1 MSPSPT
7 ASPARISG
15 TLGIICGAGRLPLDV
30 AAAAQAHGTPV
41 FLFAI
46 AGEADEAVAA
56 FPHEW
61 IKLGELGKLFRVME
75 QQNCRDLVIVG
86 RVARPRFKDIQFDL
100 GAIRVLPRVIGML
113 AGGDDHLLSRIVAYF
128 SEHGIT
134 VHGAHDVAPDI
145 LAPAGTLTRAVP
157 DDDALRDCETG
168 MRLIEALAPY
178 DVGQAVVVEH
188 GRVLAIEA
196 AEGTDAMLA
205 RVAKLRKDARDKAGV
220 LVKRSKPGQDLRV
233 DMAAVG
239 VATVKALQE
248 ANLTGLAVEAGRTI
262 MVDRAEMIR
271 MADASDLFI
280 HVFDANGS

>member
-1 MSPSPT
+1 MSPRTT
-7 ASPARISG
+7 ASPAQISG

-30 AAAAQAHGTPV
+30 AAAARAHGTSV

-46 AGEADEAVAA
+46 AGEADEAVAD

-75 QQNCRDLVIVG
+75 QKNCRDLVIVG

-128 SEHGIT
+128 NEHGIT

-145 LAPAGTLTRAVP
+145 LAPIGTLTRVAP
-157 DDDALRDCETG
+157 DDAALGDCRTG

-178 DVGQAVVVEH
+178 DVGQAVVVEQ

-196 AEGTDAMLA
+196 AEGTDAMLMRTA
-205 RVAKLRKDARDKAGV
+205 ALRKGARDKAGV

-239 VATVKALQE
+239 IATIEALRE
-248 ANLTGLAVEAGRTI
+248 ANLSGLAVEAGRTI

-271 MADASDLFI
+271 LADASGLFI
-280 HVFDANGS
+280 HAFDANGS